1 MPPLEI
7 VIPTTKTSMSEIRPA
22 LDSFLQQEFPGG
34 LLQRRW
40 EGDTLHLSGPGAK
53 GTVTLE
59 ANGLVG
65 RADLAPPASLM
76 RPMIEQKISGA
87 LKRAAEAVAG
97 ASPASA

>member
-1 MPPLEI
+1 MA
-7 VIPTTKTSMSEIRPA
+7 EIRPA
-22 LDSFLQQEFPGG
+22 LDAFLQQEFPGG

-65 RADLAPPASLM
+65 RAELAPPASLM

-87 LKRAAEAVAG
+87 LKRAAQALDAVSPGSEPGNDGAESAG
-97 ASPASA
+97 R